1 MTHLYPADRK
11 LECQC
16 KVGHA
21 TSKRTVQIEGCIGRV
36 SPTSFNE
43 QRQATYSP
51 SGCTSS
57 GRSRDICRSVPDSA
71 CMAVD
76 LLRTMRMSHCNA
88 RCAGRQ
94 CRRTGVG
101 GPSAGRGRP
110 RCCAR
115 EHRPTFRYWVS
126 RKARTLD
133 RRLTKRSCRLRRGNR
148 STANPRSLERFRA
161 DPEATHI
168 VVLLTPEEVER
179 GDLKVGPELW
189 RASVSSI
196 TEKRR
201 RRTWQRLYGASKPLE
216 MSSTR
221 KWSELS
227 GAT

>member
-1 MTHLYPADRK
+1 
-11 LECQC
+11 
-16 KVGHA
+16 
-21 TSKRTVQIEGCIGRV
+21 
-36 SPTSFNE
+36 
-43 QRQATYSP
+43 
-51 SGCTSS
+51 
-57 GRSRDICRSVPDSA
+57 
-71 CMAVD
+71 MAVD
-76 LLRTMRMSHCNA
+76 LLRRTRMSQGNA
-88 RCAGRQ
+88 RYAGRQ
-94 CRRTGVG
+94 CRRTGAG
-101 GPSAGRGRP
+101 GPWVGRGLL

-115 EHRPTFRYWVS
+115 ERRPTFRCWVS

-133 RRLTKRSCRLRRGNR
+133 GRLTKRSCPLRRGNR
-148 STANPRSLERFRA
+148 STANPRRLERFRA

-189 RASVSSI
+189 RASVSSV
-196 TEKRR
+196 TERRR